1 MSDLPQRLLRLI
13 VEESSAPQ
21 PAAMVAVAEAARRR
35 HGNAIVAVLLYGSC
49 LREQD
54 ASGKIVDL
62 YLLADDYAKL
72 HHSSITRLLNRMLPP
87 NVYYIEERFEDRRVA
102 AKYAIVTLAQFERL
116 VSRQVLQPYFWAR
129 FAQPAVILW
138 SSDDTVRRRVQHA
151 LGEAVN
157 TMICETLPLMAVG
170 WCPAALW
177 RRAFAETYRTELR
190 AERQDQAER
199 LYRAFAARYDH
210 ATGFVCRSMGAAAS
224 AAAKRA
230 ASSRWRRRRI
240 LGKLLSVL
248 RLLKASFTFE
258 DGATYLA
265 WKIRRHSG
273 VEIDLTPWQRRHP
286 ILASSVLAWRLY
298 RAGGFR

>member
-54 ASGKIVDL
+54 SAGKIVDL
-62 YLLADDYAKL
+62 YLLADDYTKL
-72 HHSSITRLLNRMLPP
+72 HHSPITRFLNRMLPP
-87 NVYYIEERFEDRRVA
+87 NVYYIEERFEGGRVA
-102 AKYAIVTLAQFERL
+102 AKYAIVTLDQFERL
-116 VSRQVLQPYFWAR
+116 VSRHILQPYFWAR

-157 TMICETLPLMAVG
+157 TMICETLPLMPAG

-199 LYRAFAARYDH
+199 LYRAFAARYDR
-210 ATGFVCRSMGAAAS
+210 ATGFVCRSVGAAAS
-224 AAAKRA
+224 AAARKGR
-230 ASSRWRRRRI
+230 
-240 LGKLLSVL
+240 
-248 RLLKASFTFE
+248 E
-258 DGATYLA
+258 
-265 WKIRRHSG
+265 
-273 VEIDLTPWQRRHP
+273 
-286 ILASSVLAWRLY
+286 
-298 RAGGFR
+298 